1 MTWLRD
7 VSQAVRSLFKHPGF
21 AATAIGTLALGIG
34 ATAAIFSV
42 VQAVLLQPLPYP
54 NADRLMHIA
63 QDMRARDVVDFPIAP
78 GDFHDFRQMTDTFES
93 VGSVFTFRQTFIGD
107 GAGLQTEQAPVAIVS
122 TSLPEVLGFRV
133 SRGRAFVAEDGAPL
147 PPQPIDPVT
156 GQTLPPQTPPPPQA
170 VMLSESFFAR
180 RFGSDPSVVGTVRQ
194 LGGQPVLIVGVLEEG
209 SELLFPP
216 ALGVDRTPDV
226 WIADRTDFANGSR
239 INVALRVVARLKAG
253 VTRTDAQA
261 AIDRIGA
268 DLRERFPIKQTA
280 GVFFRVEPLHE
291 DLVADVRTVVWALM
305 GAVAFVLLIACAN
318 VANLMLVR
326 TAARE
331 RDLAI
336 RTALGG
342 ARWRLMRELLLEG
355 LVMSLVA
362 SAVGLLLAQALVRGL
377 RALGPENLPRL
388 DQVTVDPVVVAFGVA
403 LAVAST
409 MVFAT
414 LPAIR
419 GSRPDVIDILRR
431 SGRSDGL
438 GQGRW
443 LRDAVAVAEVALCF
457 VLLVGSGLMVR
468 SFVAIM
474 NANPGFDA
482 KQLFT
487 FQLTGQGQA
496 AQGPAGV
503 RALQNDIR
511 TRLEALPGVSGVA
524 LSTYLPLTGAPQPLT
539 RYGRED
545 ALSDPA
551 RFQQGNNVLVSPN
564 YFEVMGARVI
574 DGRAFT
580 EADNVPQ
587 PQSVLI
593 DSLLADKMFPGERA
607 VGQRLYVRTQRNEPD
622 PFTIIGVVSHLRDVS
637 PAANGREAIYFP
649 EAVVGAPGRW
659 ALRVTG
665 EPAAIEAAVR
675 REIAAVSPALG
686 VFEARTMEQWIGESA
701 AGTRFVLWLLSVFA
715 GVAMVLAAVGLY
727 SVLSTSVRQRTA
739 EIGVRMAFGAQA
751 RSIFSL
757 VVGHGLIL
765 SGIGVLIGV
774 PAAVLLSQAIGA
786 SLVDV
791 SPTDPLTYAALAAAF
806 LVVAAVAC
814 AVPALR
820 AARLDPLKA
829 LRQE

>member
-1 MTWLRD
+1 MTWHRD
-7 VSQAVRSLFKHPGF
+7 VSQALRSLLKHPGF
-21 AATAIGTLALGIG
+21 ATTAIGTLALGIG

-54 NADRLMHIA
+54 NADRLVHIA

-78 GDFHDFRQMTDTFES
+78 GDFHDFRQMTDTFDV
-93 VGSVFTFRQTFIGD
+93 VGSVFTFRQTFAGD
-107 GAGLQTEQAPVAIVS
+107 GAGLTTEQAPVAVVS
-122 TSLPEVLGFRV
+122 TSLPEVLGLRV
-133 SRGRAFVAEDGAPL
+133 AHGRMFVPEDGAPI
-147 PPQPIDPVT
+147 PPPPVDPAT
-156 GQTLPPQTPPPPQA
+156 GQPLAPQTPPPPQA

-180 RFGSDPSVVGTVRQ
+180 RFGGDPAVVGTVRQ
-194 LGGQPVLIVGVLEEG
+194 LGGQPVLIVGVLEAG

-253 VTRTDAQA
+253 VARSDAQA

-268 DLRERFPIKQTA
+268 DLRDRFPIKQTA

-326 TAARE
+326 TAAKE

-342 ARWRLMRELLLEG
+342 ARWRLMRELLMEG
-355 LVMSLVA
+355 LVMSLLA
-362 SAVGLLLAQALVRGL
+362 SAVGLLLAQVLVRGL

-388 DQVTVDPVVVAFGVA
+388 DQVAVDPTVVAFGIA
-403 LAVAST
+403 LAVVST
-409 MVFAT
+409 LVFAT

-419 GSRPDVIDILRR
+419 GSRPNVMDVLRR
-431 SGRSDGL
+431 SGRSEGL
-438 GQGRW
+438 AQGRW
-443 LRDAVAVAEVALCF
+443 LRDTVAVAEVALCF

-468 SFVAIM
+468 SFMAIM
-474 NANPGFDA
+474 QAHPGFETSN
-482 KQLFT
+482 LFT
-487 FQLTGQGQA
+487 FQLTNQFQA
-496 AQGPAGV
+496 AQGPAAV
-503 RALQNDIR
+503 RVLQNDIR
-511 TRLEALPGVSGVA
+511 ARLQAVPGVSGVA
-524 LSTYLPLTGAPQPLT
+524 LTTYMPLTGAQQPLT

-551 RFQQGNNVLVSPN
+551 RFQQANNVLISPN
-564 YFEVMGARVI
+564 YFDVMGARMI

-587 PQSVLI
+587 PQSVII
-593 DSLLADKMFPGERA
+593 DSLLAEKMFRGERA

-637 PAANGREAIYFP
+637 PAVNGREALYFP
-649 EAVVGAPGRW
+649 EAVAGAPGRW

-665 EPAAIEAAVR
+665 DPAAVEAAVR
-675 REIAAVSPALG
+675 REIAAVSPVLG
-686 VFEARTMEQWIGESA
+686 VFETRTMEQWIGESA

-739 EIGVRMAFGAQA
+739 EIGVRMAFGAPA

-757 VVGHGLIL
+757 VVGHGLVL

-774 PAAVLLSQAIGA
+774 VAAVLLSRVIGGA
-786 SLVDV
+786 LVEV
-791 SPTDPLTYAALAAAF
+791 SPTDPLTYGALATVF
-806 LVVAAVAC
+806 LLVAVVAC
-814 AVPALR
+814 AVPAVR
-820 AARLDPLKA
+820 ASRLDPLKA